1 MAALKKIVVLQ
12 AALLVLAVLVV
23 SAKADRLDFFK
34 LLTTNN
40 QKSGIILNSYIY
52 IYIYSSIKSELFTK
66 ATHRS
71 ADALTSLSA
80 TSGARTAKNAY
91 ALSAYHRCVSALIS
105 RTTAIHHAHPPPPP
119 LRSSNKCLPDPHDI
133 RD

>member
-1 MAALKKIVVLQ
+1 MAALKKIVVSQ

-34 LLTTNN
+34 LLTTNS
-40 QKSGIILNSYIY
+40 QKSDQIFQRAVITANARR
-52 IYIYSSIKSELFTK
+52 

>member
-1 MAALKKIVVLQ
+1 MAALKKIVVSE

-40 QKSGIILNSYIY
+40 QIFQRAVITANARR
-52 IYIYSSIKSELFTK
+52 

-105 RTTAIHHAHPPPPP
+105 RTTAIHRAHPPPPP